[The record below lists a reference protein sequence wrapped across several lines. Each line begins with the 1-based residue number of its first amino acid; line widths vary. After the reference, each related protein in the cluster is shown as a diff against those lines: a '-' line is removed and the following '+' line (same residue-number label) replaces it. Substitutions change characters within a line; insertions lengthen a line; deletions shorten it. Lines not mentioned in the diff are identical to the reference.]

1 MIDTKKSYSIEQL
14 QALDILLK
22 LIPTSNMLA
31 LSQKQLKLVIE
42 CDDIIWYGDFI
53 QQREEESLFQFNMS
67 KEHGFY
73 KDEYSFSDI
82 PLAESLAKLFDKYF
96 EDSKELF
103 KNLTDLSA
111 LFTFLTTLL
120 ELHSK
125 QEASISLHPYLF
137 NARSLDG
144 TYNLPFLNLKDKQI
158 HLISILEIH
167 A

>member
-22 LIPTSNMLA
+22 QIPDSNMLA

-42 CDDIIWYGDFI
+42 CDGFIWYGDFI
-53 QQREEESLFQFNMS
+53 QQEEEKSLFQFNMS
-67 KEHGFY
+67 KEHGLY
-73 KDEYSFSDI
+73 KDAYSFLEI
-82 PLAESLAKLFDKYF
+82 PLAEAISRMFDTYF
-96 EDSKELF
+96 KDSRELF

-137 NARSLDG
+137 NACSLDG

-158 HLISILEIH
+158 HLVSILEIH